1 MSMYWYTQYTSIHV
15 LYRVQRCTMV
25 YLKKTQTKLSIYNQ
39 IPQNKYKLEVIF
51 FNKNFKHE
59 SSLKLILYYFRGTMV
74 WERNSTPRIHQTLD
88 CLLIVNDSCLQA
100 TDTIY
105 TCALSGT
112 CITGHYYGYFKPF
125 QLKHPPIH
133 TKTCAPPQYF
143 QSPSVH
149 IKCRYQFTIL
159 HFNYEYYA
167 FNVDNRL
174 EKMFM
179 VPDTDTNW
187 TVKWK
192 ISRVIS

>member
-1 MSMYWYTQYTSIHV
+1 MSMYWYTQYISIHV

-25 YLKKTQTKLSIYNQ
+25 YLKKTKTKLSIYNQ

-88 CLLIVNDSCLQA
+88 CLLIVNDRCLQA

-105 TCALSGT
+105 TCQLSGT

-133 TKTCAPPQYF
+133 TKTCAPPNIF
-143 QSPSVH
+143 NPHLCTSNADTSSPSYILIMSTMH
-149 IKCRYQFTIL
+149 LTQTTDLKRCSWYQIL
-159 HFNYEYYA
+159 ILTG
-167 FNVDNRL
+167 R
-174 EKMFM
+174 
-179 VPDTDTNW
+179 
-187 TVKWK
+187 
-192 ISRVIS
+192 